1 MEKIIELRDTKI
13 LLSKLCY
20 KSFKVDLSYDLIE
33 RIYVNSDEC
42 NYENKKSL
50 SEWVEEFVENKGIFE
65 DDIEGF
71 VNFLNTANLREECDK
86 GNTTSSYKY
95 RRLVK
100 GEYRWVKSEIMPASD
115 FSMEHKKVIVF
126 IIDIHDEYIEGIERE
141 NKQKKL
147 LEAIENSFAAA
158 RNANDAKTE
167 FLSRMS
173 HDIRTPIN
181 AIMGLTQIAAYNID
195 NQNKVLDALNK
206 ISMAS
211 NHLLEIVNDVLDM
224 SKIESGRME
233 LYEEEINLS
242 DVIQDLISMVKPQA
256 FQKKH
261 KLKVSVHN
269 IIHENVFGDER
280 RIKQAF
286 INVLSN
292 SIKYTPDGGII
303 RISVT
308 EKEVEQANMACYEF
322 VFEDNGIG
330 MTEEYMEHI
339 FEPFT
344 RANTN
349 GIENIQGTGLGM
361 PITKNFVEMMNGH
374 IDIESEIGI
383 GTSVTIVIYLRLAN
397 SDIEYD
403 KKIENIPVL
412 IVNEDDEERKYIIKM
427 AKSLNLIAE
436 EASSYEEAISKISDR
451 HKILDDYHFVMLD
464 YNYSEDETMKT
475 IRKIREKVGEDMQIV
490 LSCDEDDDKIEISAN
505 KAGAD
510 ACILKPLFKSKL
522 AKIISSIFYTNDN
535 TYESFKIDE
544 INDSRFSGKKVLLAE
559 DNELNKEVAGEIL
572 EMAGVDVDMVENG
585 LDAVEKFRTSE
596 IGYYKLIIMDIRMPV
611 MNGYEATKKI
621 RELNREDANTVPII
635 AMTANAFSE
644 DIEKGKKSGMN
655 EYISKPINVNK
666 MFEVFRKWL

>member
-242 DVIQDLISMVKPQA
+242 AVIQD
-256 FQKKH
+256 
-261 KLKVSVHN
+261 
-269 IIHENVFGDER
+269 
-280 RIKQAF
+280 
-286 INVLSN
+286 
-292 SIKYTPDGGII
+292 
-303 RISVT
+303 
-308 EKEVEQANMACYEF
+308 
-322 VFEDNGIG
+322 
-330 MTEEYMEHI
+330 
-339 FEPFT
+339 
-344 RANTN
+344 
-349 GIENIQGTGLGM
+349 
-361 PITKNFVEMMNGH
+361 
-374 IDIESEIGI
+374 
-383 GTSVTIVIYLRLAN
+383 
-397 SDIEYD
+397 
-403 KKIENIPVL
+403 
-412 IVNEDDEERKYIIKM
+412 
-427 AKSLNLIAE
+427 
-436 EASSYEEAISKISDR
+436 
-451 HKILDDYHFVMLD
+451 
-464 YNYSEDETMKT
+464 
-475 IRKIREKVGEDMQIV
+475 
-490 LSCDEDDDKIEISAN
+490 
-505 KAGAD
+505 
-510 ACILKPLFKSKL
+510 
-522 AKIISSIFYTNDN
+522 
-535 TYESFKIDE
+535 
-544 INDSRFSGKKVLLAE
+544 
-559 DNELNKEVAGEIL
+559 
-572 EMAGVDVDMVENG
+572 
-585 LDAVEKFRTSE
+585 
-596 IGYYKLIIMDIRMPV
+596 
-611 MNGYEATKKI
+611 
-621 RELNREDANTVPII
+621 
-635 AMTANAFSE
+635 
-644 DIEKGKKSGMN
+644 
-655 EYISKPINVNK
+655 
-666 MFEVFRKWL
+666 